1 MKILSVV
8 GARPNFIKIAPL
20 LDGMKREGGFISRLV
35 HTGQHYDDSMSR
47 VFFDQLGIPKPDH
60 YLGVGSSAA
69 PIQVGQIMERF
80 LPLCREEAPD
90 AVLVVG
96 DVNST
101 LACALV
107 GAYSEVPVIHVEAGL
122 RSRDRGMPE
131 EINRVLTDQLSTLLF
146 TTEASARDNLLKEGI
161 ASASVHFV
169 GNVMVDTLF
178 RFRRLADENSDILNR
193 LGVRSRHFGILTL
206 HRPSNVDRVEV
217 LRPLLEAL
225 GGLARRLPIVFAV
238 HPRTEKRIAELEL
251 SSLEAPFIRVAP
263 LPYLDM
269 LKLMDHARLVLTDS
283 GGIQEETTALGVP
296 CLTLRENTERPVTVE
311 QGTNRVVGSRADR
324 VILEAENILSQ
335 ESIPGRLPEL
345 WDGETTGR
353 ILKILRA
360 WK

>member
-1 MKILSVV
+1 
-8 GARPNFIKIAPL
+8 
-20 LDGMKREGGFISRLV
+20 
-35 HTGQHYDDSMSR
+35 
-47 VFFDQLGIPKPDH
+47 
-60 YLGVGSSAA
+60 
-69 PIQVGQIMERF
+69 
-80 LPLCREEAPD
+80 
-90 AVLVVG
+90 
-96 DVNST
+96 
-101 LACALV
+101 
-107 GAYSEVPVIHVEAGL
+107 
-122 RSRDRGMPE
+122 MPE

>member
-1 MKILSVV
+1 M
-8 GARPNFIKIAPL
+8 
-20 LDGMKREGGFISRLV
+20 
-35 HTGQHYDDSMSR
+35 
-47 VFFDQLGIPKPDH
+47 
-60 YLGVGSSAA
+60 
-69 PIQVGQIMERF
+69 
-80 LPLCREEAPD
+80 
-90 AVLVVG
+90 
-96 DVNST
+96 
-101 LACALV
+101 
-107 GAYSEVPVIHVEAGL
+107 
-122 RSRDRGMPE
+122 
-131 EINRVLTDQLSTLLF
+131 
-146 TTEASARDNLLKEGI
+146 
-161 ASASVHFV
+161 
-169 GNVMVDTLF
+169 
-178 RFRRLADENSDILNR
+178 
-193 LGVRSRHFGILTL
+193 
-206 HRPSNVDRVEV
+206 

-238 HPRTEKRIAELEL
+238 HPRTEKRIAELGL

-353 ILKILRA
+353 ILKVLRA